1 MRYIKGQ
8 QSPGTL
14 PLFFSQTGNRP
25 PRNTARKQQ
34 VPRFM
39 KKNGLVNIRQDSK
52 EKFERFISDFFTTMG
67 LDLTWNDLDFTS
79 APPRNRLEIT
89 SNSSLISIRLHPG
102 FTSTPSRRHPNFT
115 PTSPR
120 IYLDFTSI
128 VPRLYLNITPILPCD
143 LQMNGPVWPWM
154 NSN

>member
-1 MRYIKGQ
+1 MRYIKGH

-14 PLFFSQTGNRP
+14 PPFFSQTGNRP

-67 LDLTWNDLDFTS
+67 LDLTSNDLS
-79 APPRNRLEIT
+79 
-89 SNSSLISIRLHPG
+89 
-102 FTSTPSRRHPNFT
+102 
-115 PTSPR
+115 
-120 IYLDFTSI
+120 
-128 VPRLYLNITPILPCD
+128 
-143 LQMNGPVWPWM
+143 
-154 NSN
+154 